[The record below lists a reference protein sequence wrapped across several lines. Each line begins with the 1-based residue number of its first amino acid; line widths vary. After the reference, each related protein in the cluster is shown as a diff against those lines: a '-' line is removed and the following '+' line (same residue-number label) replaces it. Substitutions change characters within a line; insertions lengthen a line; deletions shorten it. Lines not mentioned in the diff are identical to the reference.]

1 MSVSDDNDPI
11 IGRDDLA
18 FSDGMTG
25 KQRRQ
30 LRLERLGLLED
41 ELEKDDCYPEYDDE
55 DTGEKRL
62 KREIQAEALRRL
74 ELAARTEEDFAYI
87 IKLS

>member
-30 LRLERLGLLED
+30 LRLERLVLLED
-41 ELEKDDCYPEYDDE
+41 ELEKDDC
-55 DTGEKRL
+55 
-62 KREIQAEALRRL
+62 
-74 ELAARTEEDFAYI
+74 
-87 IKLS
+87 